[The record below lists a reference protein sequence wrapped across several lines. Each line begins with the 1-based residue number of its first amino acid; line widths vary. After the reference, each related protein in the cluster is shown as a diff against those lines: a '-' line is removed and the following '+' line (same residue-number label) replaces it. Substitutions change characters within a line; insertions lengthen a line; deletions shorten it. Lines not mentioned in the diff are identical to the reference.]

1 MFFVSVFD
9 LSPANLKDRPQ
20 PVVCFA
26 SSINQ
31 SACYNWRKKTIFI
44 VLLSKSCILI
54 TESTFL
60 MLSKM
65 ISFRDLLIDH
75 QIELDNFLQ
84 NRLQFLLK
92 CISRCDT
99 YMINMIY
106 SNKKEA
112 IIKIAKNFSF
122 VLSILIRNV
131 FALVFMELETSSTYN
146 NTFLHFW

>member
-1 MFFVSVFD
+1 MHATTGGTKLF
-9 LSPANLKDRPQ
+9 
-20 PVVCFA
+20 
-26 SSINQ
+26 
-31 SACYNWRKKTIFI
+31 
-44 VLLSKSCILI
+44 LLSYYPNDLQRQIV
-54 TESTFL
+54 
-60 MLSKM
+60 
-65 ISFRDLLIDH
+65 SFRDLLIDH

-131 FALVFMELETSSTYN
+131 FALVFMELETSSTYTIILFCIFGKLN
-146 NTFLHFW
+146 VSCCIAAYQFTATFSCNIIDTK

>member
-1 MFFVSVFD
+1 MHSD
-9 LSPANLKDRPQ
+9 NR
-20 PVVCFA
+20 
-26 SSINQ
+26 
-31 SACYNWRKKTIFI
+31 
-44 VLLSKSCILI
+44 
-54 TESTFL
+54 STFL

-131 FALVFMELETSSTYN
+131 FALVFMELETSSTYTIILFCIFGKLN
-146 NTFLHFW
+146 VSCCIAAYQFTATFSCNIIDTK

>member
-1 MFFVSVFD
+1 MHSD
-9 LSPANLKDRPQ
+9 
-20 PVVCFA
+20 
-26 SSINQ
+26 
-31 SACYNWRKKTIFI
+31 
-44 VLLSKSCILI
+44 
-54 TESTFL
+54 STFF

-65 ISFRDLLIDH
+65 ISFRNLLIDH

-131 FALVFMELETSSTYN
+131 FALVFMELETSSTYTIILFCIFGKLN
-146 NTFLHFW
+146 VSCCIAAYQFTATFSCNIIDTK